1 MALASGVTLEIAVDR
16 LRFLDGALEYA
27 RLGAIPGG
35 LENNREYAS
44 CAVETARDLALEVEE
59 LLYDPQTS
67 GGLLITLPE
76 ADAAALAGAFPDA
89 YAVGRVLARGAKP
102 IRLI

>member
-1 MALASGVTLEIAVDR
+1 
-16 LRFLDGALEYA
+16 LDGAFEYA

-35 LENNREYAS
+35 LKNNREYAS
-44 CAVETARDLALEVEE
+44 CAVETVRDLAPEVEN

-67 GGLLITLPE
+67 GGLLIALPD

-89 YAVGRVLARGAKP
+89 YAIGRVLPRQAKP